1 MNNYVVVSET
11 FHRGDLLTDLLF
23 ICETKDEA
31 QAEVDV
37 LLQSKN
43 KGESFR
49 IEEVE
54 FYKRGS

>member
-1 MNNYVVVSET
+1 MNYYVVVSET

-23 ICETKDEA
+23 ICETRDEA
-31 QAEVDV
+31 QAQVDV
-37 LLQSKN
+37 LYQSKN

>member
-1 MNNYVVVSET
+1 MNYYVVVSET

-23 ICETKDEA
+23 ICETRDEA
-31 QAEVDV
+31 ETEVDI
-37 LLQSKN
+37 LQHSKN